1 MQSLVVSAD
10 EGDHGEEELEEEDED
25 GVGGA
30 APLRQ
35 VFRARLQLG
44 QLDLQERN
52 SIGELGLRNLNFY
65 SNFGPHLTLQRMAA
79 AYVTPWIRLV

>member
-30 APLRQ
+30 PPLWQ

-44 QLDLQERN
+44 QLDLQR
-52 SIGELGLRNLNFY
+52 
-65 SNFGPHLTLQRMAA
+65 
-79 AYVTPWIRLV
+79 